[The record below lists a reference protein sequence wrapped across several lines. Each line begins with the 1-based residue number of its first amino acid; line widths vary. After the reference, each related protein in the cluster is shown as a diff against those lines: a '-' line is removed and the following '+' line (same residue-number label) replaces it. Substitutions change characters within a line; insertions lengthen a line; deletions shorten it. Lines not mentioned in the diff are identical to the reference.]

1 MKRKLLAPTLAI
13 LLAAVLATVFWQHSR
28 YSDIRREFAQDRQS
42 ALHGESL
49 HVLTYLTASV
59 DLELLASLRTL
70 RSAAEREG
78 TGILIYAGKVVR
90 NHRESTQVTDALG
103 RHVEWDAIIL
113 QQFDSREAYFRYL
126 QDDDVRA
133 ALSVFPDR
141 FAHGM
146 HRSAAQNLLL
156 PQLLLFRK
164 LQRMV
169 TFAPSIVPF
178 EAVSGME
185 DMETADAA
193 RSLFSVADGFGE
205 KAIVVVNLMLE
216 GDAAQSAANAEYGD
230 QMLSL
235 FAEQAYGPIHIGT
248 SAPIDHPL
256 DYTSVALV
264 YYPGTSYFQ
273 DLVLSTFFQGI
284 IGDKQLAD
292 TMVSITVP
300 ITNQL

>member
-49 HVLTYLTASV
+49 HVLTYLTASA

-70 RSAAEREG
+70 RSAAEQEG
-78 TGILIYAGKVVR
+78 AGILIYAGKVVR

-113 QQFDSREAYFRYL
+113 QQFDSREAYSRYL
-126 QDDDVRA
+126 QDDDVRE

-146 HRSAAQNLLL
+146 RRSAAQTLLL

-164 LQRMV
+164 LQRLV

-178 EAVSGME
+178 EAVSGIE

-193 RSLFSVADGFGE
+193 KSLFSVADGFGE

-235 FAEQAYGPIHIGT
+235 FAEQAHGPIHVGT
-248 SAPIDHPL
+248 STPIDHPL